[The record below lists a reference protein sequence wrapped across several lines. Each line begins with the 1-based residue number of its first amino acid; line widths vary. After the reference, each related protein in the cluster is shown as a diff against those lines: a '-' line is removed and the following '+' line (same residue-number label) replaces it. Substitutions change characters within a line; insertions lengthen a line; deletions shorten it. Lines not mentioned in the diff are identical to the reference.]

1 VEDIF
6 KKLKTDFE
14 YITGFIYKGLVKAL
28 GAGYASRL
36 KEFDDKLKFIEKN
49 AFIAT
54 ADKDYLY
61 LNASQI
67 LPPDPA
73 EVANGVVI
81 FYGVSGSVIPANRE
95 IKDDNGVFKTVSDA
109 TISEY
114 TLNGTVVVDNGTAT
128 LSVANQLTNTT
139 ALING
144 ISKQITVIDENTIQ
158 FDSDELQNGDAV
170 ILIVQ
175 RAVANVIASD
185 AGADFNRSLNDVL
198 KLKVTIA
205 GVNTELGVLQISGG
219 KDDESVEDYRKR
231 VMEFM
236 ANPQAPFSKPNIR
249 YVNKKKLSTLKYVWV
264 KNNDDDNAIK
274 DGEIKVV
281 ALNNDYGLTA
291 YEIEQITKN
300 TLSISPANFTS
311 TAISVTNATVENVD
325 IVIQDL
331 SPASDGLRNE
341 VKKNLQYFYDADMFE
356 KTITQANLE
365 AIIYKTTNGAETV
378 ESFTLVSGWKT
389 AENYKFWKLN
399 DVIFQ

>member
-1 VEDIF
+1 MEDIF

-14 YITGFIYKGLVKAL
+14 FITGFIYKGLVKAL

-61 LNASQI
+61 LNASQM

-73 EVANGVVI
+73 EVASGAVI
-81 FYGVSGSVIPANRE
+81 FYGVNGSIIPANRE
-95 IKDDNGVFKTVSDA
+95 IKDDNGVFKTISDA

-114 TLNGTVVVDNGTAT
+114 TLSGTIVVDNGTAI
-128 LSVANQLTNTT
+128 LSIANQLTNTT
-139 ALING
+139 ALVNG

-158 FDSDELQNGDAV
+158 FDSDDLQNGDAV
-170 ILIVQ
+170 TIVVQ

-205 GVNTELGVLQISGG
+205 GVNTELGVLQINGG

-249 YVNKKKLSTLKYVWV
+249 YVNKRKLSTLKYVWV
-264 KNNDDDNAIK
+264 KNNDDDNAIE

-291 YEIEQITKN
+291 YEIEQITTN

-311 TAISVTNATVENVD
+311 SAINVTNAIVENVD

-341 VKKNLQYFYDADMFE
+341 VKKNLQYFFDADMFE
-356 KTITQANLE
+356 KEITQANLE
-365 AIIYKTTNGAETV
+365 AIIYKTTNGAESV
-378 ESFTLVSGWKT
+378 ESFTLVSGWK
-389 AENYKFWKLN
+389 AKEDYKFWKLN

>member
-14 YITGFIYKGLVKAL
+14 FITGFIYKGLVKAL

-61 LNASQI
+61 LNASQM

-73 EVANGVVI
+73 EVASGAVI
-81 FYGVSGSVIPANRE
+81 FYGVNGSIIPANRE
-95 IKDDNGVFKTVSDA
+95 IKDDNGVFKTISDA

-114 TLNGTVVVDNGTAT
+114 TLSGTIVVDNGTAI
-128 LSVANQLTNTT
+128 LSIANQLTNTT
-139 ALING
+139 ALVNG

-158 FDSDELQNGDAV
+158 FDSDDLQNGDAV
-170 ILIVQ
+170 TIVVQ

-205 GVNTELGVLQISGG
+205 GVNTELGVLQINGG

-249 YVNKKKLSTLKYVWV
+249 YVNKRKLSTLKYVWV
-264 KNNDDDNAIK
+264 KNNDDDNAIE

-291 YEIEQITKN
+291 YEIEQITTN

-311 TAISVTNATVENVD
+311 SAINVTNAIVENVD

-341 VKKNLQYFYDADMFE
+341 VKKNLQYFFDADMFE
-356 KTITQANLE
+356 KEITQANLE
-365 AIIYKTTNGAETV
+365 AIIYKTTNGAESV
-378 ESFTLVSGWKT
+378 ESFTLVSGWK
-389 AENYKFWKLN
+389 AKEDYKFWKLN

>member
-1 VEDIF
+1 MEDIF

-61 LNASQI
+61 LNASQM

-73 EVANGVVI
+73 EVANGDVI

-109 TISEY
+109 IISEY

-158 FDSDELQNGDAV
+158 FDSDELQNGDGV

-198 KLKVTIA
+198 KLKVTIE

-249 YVNKKKLSTLKYVWV
+249 YVNKRKLSTLKYVWV
-264 KNNDDDNAIK
+264 KNNDDDNAIE

-281 ALNNDYGLTA
+281 ALNNDYGLTG
-291 YEIEQITKN
+291 YEIEQVTKN

-331 SPASDGLRNE
+331 LPASDGLRNE
-341 VKKNLQYFYDADMFE
+341 VKKNLQYFFDADMFE

-378 ESFTLVSGWKT
+378 ESFTLISGWKT
-389 AENYKFWKLN
+389 AEDYKFWKLN

>member
-1 VEDIF
+1 MEDIF

-61 LNASQI
+61 LNASQM

-73 EVANGVVI
+73 EVASGAVI
-81 FYGVSGSVIPANRE
+81 FYGVNGSVIPANRE
-95 IKDDNGVFKTVSDA
+95 IKDDNGVFKTISDA

-114 TLNGTVVVDNGTAT
+114 TLSGTIVVDNGTAT

-139 ALING
+139 GLVNG
-144 ISKQITVIDENTIQ
+144 NSKQITVIDENTIQ
-158 FDSDELQNGDAV
+158 FDSDDLQNGDV
-170 ILIVQ
+170 VTIVVQ
-175 RAVANVIASD
+175 RAVANVIAND
-185 AGADFNRSLNDVL
+185 AGLASNRNLNDVL

-205 GVNTELGVLQISGG
+205 GVNTELGVLQIDGG

-231 VMEFM
+231 VMDFM

-249 YVNKKKLSTLKYVWV
+249 YVNKKKLSSLKYIWV
-264 KNNDDDNAIK
+264 KNNDDDNSIE
-274 DGEIKVV
+274 DGEIKIV
-281 ALNNDYGLTA
+281 ALNGNYSLTA
-291 YEIEQITKN
+291 YEIEQITIN
-300 TLSISPANFTS
+300 TLSIAPANFTS
-311 TAISVTNATVENVD
+311 TAITVTNAIVENVD
-325 IVIQDL
+325 IVIKDL

-341 VKKNLQYFYDADMFE
+341 VKKNLQYFFDADMFE
-356 KTITQANLE
+356 KAITQANIE

-378 ESFTLVSGWKT
+378 ESFTLVSGWK
-389 AENYKFWKLN
+389 AKEDYKFWKLN